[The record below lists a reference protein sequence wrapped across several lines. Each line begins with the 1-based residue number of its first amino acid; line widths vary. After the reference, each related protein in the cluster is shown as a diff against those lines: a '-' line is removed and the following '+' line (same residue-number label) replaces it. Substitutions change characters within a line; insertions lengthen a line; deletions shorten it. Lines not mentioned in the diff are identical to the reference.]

1 MMMMTTRVVVVRVDE
16 SRACGPQ
23 TPELA
28 FVAASPEMLEEFLV
42 DVAKENENHLLKLP
56 QHAGSFKKLRLIEFV
71 FLLCEQL
78 GLHHVTRYQAV
89 EILDRFMIQY
99 IDKLYSS
106 TCPGSDKDTEKND
119 WTLTQITIQEH
130 FVLRIMSCVQIA
142 SKISFH
148 YQIVNNDMA
157 LKFLQSLGYSY
168 KREDLLDSELLVLKT
183 LNFQVNVPTPFTHTE
198 ILLEVMGYN
207 DPSVPVKYLHSIS
220 LKVLTF
226 VYLMRN
232 TIYENLLKI
241 AIENS
246 TPTDLQR
253 AKFLSVKEDCMLLA
267 VGVIGTSA
275 FILNYTPWCKVV
287 QQLASISGVTEES
300 ISEFSQVILKQIF
313 PGASHLK

>member
-1 MMMMTTRVVVVRVDE
+1 MPCGRSTTE
-16 SRACGPQ
+16 
-23 TPELA
+23 T
-28 FVAASPEMLEEFLV
+28 EEGTS
-42 DVAKENENHLLKLP
+42 K
-56 QHAGSFKKLRLIEFV
+56 QQREFV

-78 GLHHVTRYQAV
+78 GLHQVTRYQAV
-89 EILDRFMIQY
+89 EILERFMIRY
-99 IDKLYSS
+99 IEKLYSS
-106 TCPGSDKDTEKND
+106 TGTGSDKN
-119 WTLTQITIQEH
+119 TQKYSWRLLQVRIQDH

-142 SKISFH
+142 SKMSFH
-148 YQIVNNDMA
+148 YQIVNNSMA

-168 KREDLLDSELLVLKT
+168 KKEDFLDSELLVLET
-183 LNFQVNVPTPFTHTE
+183 LNFQVNVPSPFTHTE

-220 LKVLTF
+220 LKVLKF

-246 TPTDLQR
+246 TPSELQR
-253 AKFLSVKEDCMLLA
+253 AKFLAVKEDCMLLA

-275 FILNYTPWCKVV
+275 FILNYTPWFKVV

-300 ISEFSQVILKQIF
+300 ISEFSQEYENKLFFQVRKYM
-313 PGASHLK
+313 

>member
-1 MMMMTTRVVVVRVDE
+1 MACARVFGRPSLPAPARAPRPPGSCACAQTRNR
-16 SRACGPQ
+16 
-23 TPELA
+23 
-28 FVAASPEMLEEFLV
+28 ASPASMRSSAPPF
-42 DVAKENENHLLKLP
+42 A
-56 QHAGSFKKLRLIEFV
+56 SRLREFV
-71 FLLCEQL
+71 FRLCEQL
-78 GLHHVTRYQAV
+78 GLHQVTRYQAV

-106 TCPGSDKDTEKND
+106 TCPGSDKDTEKID
-119 WTLTQITIQEH
+119 WIQMQITIQEH

-148 YQIVNNDMA
+148 YQIVDISMA

-168 KREDLLDSELLVLKT
+168 KKEDLLNSELLVLKT
-183 LNFQVNVPTPFTHTE
+183 LSFQVNVPSPFTHTE

-207 DPSVPVKYLHSIS
+207 DPSVPVKPLHSIS
-220 LKVLTF
+220 LKVLMF

-246 TPTDLQR
+246 TPTELQR
-253 AKFLSVKEDCMLLA
+253 TKFLSVKEDCMLLA

-300 ISEFSQVILKQIF
+300 ISEFSQVILKHIF
-313 PGASHLK
+313 PGENH